1 MKRFFRVPMLRQNK
15 QAYYLLHAKYLFLLI
30 IYSFVKVQT
39 MCFDVLRGDYH
50 IVFIAGLVHR
60 DGFGGRERTVAFSAP
75 LEDIRTGCSGRA
87 LARPV
92 TIVGLIRLT
101 PLFLVICYQ
110 LLKQRFEHD
119 NKH

>member
-1 MKRFFRVPMLRQNK
+1 
-15 QAYYLLHAKYLFLLI
+15 
-30 IYSFVKVQT
+30 

-60 DGFGGRERTVAFSAP
+60 DGFGGREWTVAFSAP

-119 NKH
+119 NKHKADHQYFMRIISSFNLLTIALTRDNLH

>member
-1 MKRFFRVPMLRQNK
+1 
-15 QAYYLLHAKYLFLLI
+15 
-30 IYSFVKVQT
+30 

-119 NKH
+119 NNNKQITNTS